1 MTVQFR
7 VSREL
12 RGEIAFS
19 FLKYTLKAGQI
30 LSLSDDVAA
39 SHEIQIA
46 LSKKMIS
53 PFTKSEDTAEKVV
66 IPVEKIHKSNIRET
80 LIEEIPDEVV
90 TERKTTMLAY
100 DMETGEMMGK
110 SKSQKM
116 ALERMNIEDKTE
128 VLSGDKIDFDAPPK
142 KKTRKQN
149 KTGESATP
157 KKEKK
162 SGIKPVGVKRDE
174 AAIED
179 TSDFLIDGPG
189 FNDIDFVDEE
199 QTRERANNRPILKD
213 NNNEVT

>member
-30 LSLSDDVAA
+30 LSLPDDTAA

-53 PFTKSEDTAEKVV
+53 PFTKSDDTVEKAVV
-66 IPVEKIHKSNIRET
+66 PVEKVNKSNIRKT
-80 LIEEIPDEVV
+80 LREEIPDEVV

-100 DMETGEMMGK
+100 DMETGEVMGK

-128 VLSGDKIDFDAPPK
+128 ILSGDNIDFDAPPK
-142 KKTRKQN
+142 KKPRKQN
-149 KTGESATP
+149 KTGETTP

-174 AAIED
+174 ASIED

-199 QTRERANNRPILKD
+199 QTRERANNRPKLKD